1 MRRASGS
8 PEVFSR
14 LKAVTMP
21 LAMEDKTKQC
31 EKYESH
37 TVVTFRHC
45 DSEFQ
50 QALCDIRWR
59 ESGVGLK
66 IRIENVEYFLIND
79 PGPWLVV

>member
-21 LAMEDKTKQC
+21 LAMKDKTKQC

-37 TVVTFRHC
+37 TVVTFRHY

-50 QALCDIRWR
+50 QALCGIRWR
-59 ESGVGLK
+59 VSGVGLK
-66 IRIENVEYFLIND
+66 IRIEIVEYFLIND